1 MATKKAKE
9 PELVVACANCRF
21 FHEESGACRRNP
33 PQLVV
38 SLEDGE
44 PYSMFPP
51 ILPEEWCG
59 SWAAKLNS

>member
-9 PELVVACANCRF
+9 PELVVACVSCRYY
-21 FHEESGACRRNP
+21 HEESEACRRNP